1 MAQVAVLSAGS
12 WWTTMAKV
20 FADAGSDAVI
30 HARRSE
36 GADAINT
43 QHQNPRYLP
52 GVLLPPRPWA
62 TTSAAEALAGAA
74 NAALSIPAQTL
85 RENLAAWAPHIAP
98 HTVVVSLMKGIETHS
113 GLRMSEVIHEVTG
126 IPFERIAVLS
136 GPNLARGIAGG
147 QLAASVIAC
156 PDQTAAAVL

>member
-1 MAQVAVLSAGS
+1 V
-12 WWTTMAKV
+12 
-20 FADAGSDAVI
+20 
-30 HARRSE
+30 RRF
-36 GADAINT
+36 
-43 QHQNPRYLP
+43 
-52 GVLLPPRPWA
+52 
-62 TTSAAEALAGAA
+62 
-74 NAALSIPAQTL
+74 AALSIPAQTL

-113 GLRMSEVIHEVTG
+113 GPRMSEVTHEVTG

-156 PDQTAAAVL
+156 PDQTAAAAL